1 MLTKEKSEVL
11 TLANQERQQ
20 LKVHNQKLQKDIE
33 DLRQTIEKITIE
45 KEDLIKDK
53 EYLRADVKRFTDSRD
68 KLELQVRVPHINVLL
83 G

>member
-68 KLELQVRVPHINVLL
+68 KLELQVGIPHINVLL